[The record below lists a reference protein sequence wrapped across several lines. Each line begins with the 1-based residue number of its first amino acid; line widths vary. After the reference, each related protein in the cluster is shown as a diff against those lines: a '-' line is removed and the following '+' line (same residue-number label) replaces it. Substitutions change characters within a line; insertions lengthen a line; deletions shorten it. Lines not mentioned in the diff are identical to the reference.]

1 MGQDRDRDGE
11 TETRRHRDGEGLRR
25 RERQQE
31 EGGWRGGHG
40 GRRPDQT
47 GESRGRGEG
56 PALWCS
62 SYPLLSPL
70 TRRLSRGLPAP
81 GRLRLSGGRQGAAR
95 PREQRTRDFRTAP
108 QNFKPAT
115 MKWNK
120 NHACGEGEPADGD
133 RRKPPR
139 EERRAEDDSWRSQG
153 PGAPKSGLGQHRL
166 PCRGHRQGSKL
177 G

>member
-1 MGQDRDRDGE
+1 MEGETEMGETETEMGRYRNGERQRQGDRDGETQRDGERQRDRETEMEGETEMGQDRDRDGE

-47 GESRGRGEG
+47 GESRARGEG

-62 SYPLLSPL
+62 SHPLLSPL

-81 GRLRLSGGRQGAAR
+81 GRLRL
-95 PREQRTRDFRTAP
+95 
-108 QNFKPAT
+108 
-115 MKWNK
+115 
-120 NHACGEGEPADGD
+120 
-133 RRKPPR
+133 
-139 EERRAEDDSWRSQG
+139 
-153 PGAPKSGLGQHRL
+153 
-166 PCRGHRQGSKL
+166 
-177 G
+177 